1 MTRSLSTAE
10 LWARTIKCDVHA
22 LWIAARDPRT
32 PISAKIAAGGVAAS
46 ALSPIDLIPDV
57 IPVLGMLDDL
67 MIVPLGILLAV
78 RLVPA
83 DLMTEFR
90 NEAERVAARPVSRG
104 GLLFVVMICLAVAAG
119 AIWLGWRALDR
130 P

>member
-1 MTRSLSTAE
+1 MTRWLSTAK
-10 LWARTIKCDVHA
+10 LWARTIKRDVHA

-32 PISAKIAAGGVAAS
+32 PISAKIAAGAVAAY

-83 DLMTEFR
+83 DLMAEFR
-90 NEAERVAARPVSRG
+90 NEAERKAARPVSRG
-104 GLLFVVMICLAVAAG
+104 GLLFVVMIWLAVAAG